1 MWSPVS
7 VGWVSELGVTLAN
20 LQDWPGLQYLRG
32 VGGGEVAEE
41 VSLEEEA
48 AAGPGRMA
56 GFGALVGTR
65 QGDAGAWGRERRS
78 AGRQCALGYALA
90 CLAWA
95 LELLALPSLAVTWAS
110 GLISLSF
117 CFCL

>member
-1 MWSPVS
+1 M
-7 VGWVSELGVTLAN
+7 SELGVTLAD

-32 VGGGEVAEE
+32 VGGGEVGEE
-41 VSLEEEA
+41 GASSLEEEA

-65 QGDAGAWGRERRS
+65 KGDAGAWGRERRS
-78 AGRQCALGYALA
+78 AGRQCSLGYALA

-95 LELLALPSLAVTWAS
+95 LELLALPSLAVTWAG
-110 GLISLSF
+110 GLISLSL